1 MANAYWPNGTKH
13 PYRNSRV
20 NKPLRNSFIKRSALF
35 TAAVL
40 ALTPSAFAFDPV
52 SAASVF
58 SRLAIEP
65 ELSDPSVSLIDVSTG
80 EVVFES
86 NAFSQRKPA
95 STMKILAGAAT
106 LKHLQP
112 EQVFTTRVS
121 IANVPDAI
129 VIDGEF
135 DPWVSMDHRVATK
148 MKRTS
153 FPRIAFNSLSRVKE
167 SSGGSIK
174 NLKVYYNGIYAS
186 EVSRYKAFYKKRGVK
201 ASFIKVTDEKAT
213 ALVGEEILTSES
225 PQVIK
230 MLDWFMLW
238 SDNQLSERMAKIAA
252 KYAGNEFSDE
262 GVAITFAEILI
273 GLGINPKQIEV
284 VDASG
289 LSRQNKVTA
298 HVLAQLLFKIHS
310 DPVLAKLIES
320 LPVGGKSGTL
330 QSRYIKTAPD
340 AVGLVKAKTGTLSGT
355 VSLAGYVQSGDREY
369 AFAIIADKISR
380 TNAASDRARK
390 TLDRYLAKI
399 AAPLLIPVVESATV
413 VTETQTL

>member
-1 MANAYWPNGTKH
+1 M
-13 PYRNSRV
+13 
-20 NKPLRNSFIKRSALF
+20 NSFIKRSALL

-40 ALTPSAFAFDPV
+40 ALTPSATAFDPV

-58 SRLAIEP
+58 SRLAVEP

-95 STMKILAGAAT
+95 STMKILAAAAS

-135 DPWVSMDHRVATK
+135 DPWVAMDHRVATK
-148 MKRTS
+148 MNRTS
-153 FPRIAFNSLSRVKE
+153 FPRIGFNSLSRVKE

-174 NLKVYYNGIYAS
+174 KLKVYYNGIYAN
-186 EVSRYKAFYKKRGVK
+186 EVASYKAFYKKRGVK
-201 ASFIKVTDEKAT
+201 ATFVKVTDEKAS
-213 ALVGEEILTSES
+213 ALVSEEILISES
-225 PQVIK
+225 PKVVK
-230 MLDWFMLW
+230 MMDWFLLW
-238 SDNQLSERMAKIAA
+238 SDNQLSERMAKLAS
-252 KYAGNEFSDE
+252 KYAGNEFNDE

-273 GLGINPKQIEV
+273 SFGINPAQMEV
-284 VDASG
+284 IDASG
-289 LSRQNKVTA
+289 LSRENKVTA
-298 HVLAQLLFKIHS
+298 HVLAQLLYKIHS
-310 DPVLAKLIES
+310 DPVLSQLIDG
-320 LPVGGKSGTL
+320 LPVGGQSGTL
-330 QSRYIKTAPD
+330 QTRYIKTAPD
-340 AVGLVKAKTGTLSGT
+340 AVGLVKAKTGTLTGT

-369 AFAIIADKISR
+369 AFAIIADRIGRS
-380 TNAASDRARK
+380 NSASDRARK

-399 AAPLLIPVVESATV
+399 AAPLAIPVPESATV
-413 VTETQTL
+413 TTEVQIL

>member
-1 MANAYWPNGTKH
+1 M
-13 PYRNSRV
+13 
-20 NKPLRNSFIKRSALF
+20 NSFIKRSALL

-40 ALTPSAFAFDPV
+40 ALTPSASAFDPV
-52 SAASVF
+52 LAASVF
-58 SRLAIEP
+58 SRLTEKP
-65 ELSDPSVSLIDVSTG
+65 ELRDPSVSLIDISTG

-86 NAFSQRKPA
+86 SAFSQRKPA
-95 STMKILAGAAT
+95 STMKILAAAAT

-153 FPRIAFNSLSRVKE
+153 FPRIAFNSLNRVKE

-174 NLKVYYNGIYAS
+174 KLNVYYNGIYGS

-201 ASFIKVTDEKAT
+201 ASFIKVTDERAT
-213 ALVGEEILTSES
+213 ALVSEEILTSRS

-230 MLDWFMLW
+230 MVNWFMLW

-252 KYAGNEFSDE
+252 KYAGNGFSDE

-273 GLGINPKQIEV
+273 GLGINPKQLVV

-310 DPVLAKLIES
+310 DPVLSKLIES

-369 AFAIIADKISR
+369 AFAIIADRINRGFS
-380 TNAASDRARK
+380 ASERARK

-399 AAPLLIPVVESATV
+399 AAPLAIPVLESSTV
-413 VTETQTL
+413 LTEAPII

>member
-1 MANAYWPNGTKH
+1 MA
-13 PYRNSRV
+13 R
-20 NKPLRNSFIKRSALF
+20 FIKRSALL

-40 ALTPSAFAFDPV
+40 ALTPSASAFDPV
-52 SAASVF
+52 SAANVF
-58 SRLAIEP
+58 SRLAAEP
-65 ELSDPSVSLIDVSTG
+65 ELSNPSVSLVDVSTG

-95 STMKILAGAAT
+95 STMKILAAAAS

-112 EQVFTTRVS
+112 DQVFTTRVS

-135 DPWVSMDHRVATK
+135 DPWVSIDHRVATK
-148 MKRTS
+148 MNRTS

-167 SSGGSIK
+167 SSGGSLK
-174 NLKVYYNGIYAS
+174 KLKVYYNGVYAS
-186 EVSRYKAFYKKRGVK
+186 EISRYRAFYKKRGIK
-201 ASFIKVTDEKAT
+201 PSFIKVTDERA
-213 ALVGEEILTSES
+213 ASLVGEEILTSKS

-230 MLDWFMLW
+230 MVNWFMLW
-238 SDNQLSERMAKIAA
+238 SDNQLSERMAKIASR
-252 KYAGNEFSDE
+252 YAGNEFSDE

-273 GLGINPKQIEV
+273 FYGINPAQIEV
-284 VDASG
+284 IDASG

-310 DPVLAKLIES
+310 DPVLSKLIES
-320 LPVGGKSGTL
+320 LPVGGISGTL

-369 AFAIIADKISR
+369 AFAIIADRIKR
-380 TNAASDRARK
+380 GFYASERARK

-399 AAPLLIPVVESATV
+399 AAPLATPVLESMTV
-413 VTETQTL
+413 LTEEPII

>member
-1 MANAYWPNGTKH
+1 M
-13 PYRNSRV
+13 
-20 NKPLRNSFIKRSALF
+20 NSFIKRSALF

-40 ALTPSAFAFDPV
+40 ALTPSASAFDPV
-52 SAASVF
+52 SAAGVF
-58 SRLAIEP
+58 SRLAVEP
-65 ELSDPSVSLIDVSTG
+65 ELSNPSVSLIDVSTG

-95 STMKILAGAAT
+95 STMKILAAAAS

-135 DPWVSMDHRVATK
+135 DPWVAMDHRVATK
-148 MKRTS
+148 MNRTS
-153 FPRIAFNSLSRVKE
+153 FPRIGFNSLSRVKE

-174 NLKVYYNGIYAS
+174 KLKVYYNGIYAN
-186 EVSRYKAFYKKRGVK
+186 EVASYKAFYKKRGVK
-201 ASFIKVTDEKAT
+201 ATFVKVTDEKAS
-213 ALVGEEILTSES
+213 ALVSEEILISES
-225 PQVIK
+225 PKVVK
-230 MLDWFMLW
+230 MMDWFLLW
-238 SDNQLSERMAKIAA
+238 SDNQLSERMAKLAS
-252 KYAGNEFSDE
+252 KYAGNEFNDE

-273 GLGINPKQIEV
+273 SFGINPAQMEV
-284 VDASG
+284 IDASG
-289 LSRQNKVTA
+289 LSRENKVTA
-298 HVLAQLLFKIHS
+298 HVLAQLLYKIHS
-310 DPVLAKLIES
+310 DPVLSKLIEG

-369 AFAIIADKISR
+369 AFAIIADRIGR
-380 TNAASDRARK
+380 TNSASDRARK

-399 AAPLLIPVVESATV
+399 AAPLAIPAPESATV
-413 VTETQTL
+413 TAEVQIL

>member
-1 MANAYWPNGTKH
+1 M
-13 PYRNSRV
+13 
-20 NKPLRNSFIKRSALF
+20 NSFLKRSALF

-40 ALTPSAFAFDPV
+40 ALTPSATAFDPV

-58 SRLAIEP
+58 SRLAVEP

-95 STMKILAGAAT
+95 STMKLLAAAAT

-112 EQVFTTRVS
+112 DQVFTTRVS
-121 IANVPDAI
+121 LGTEPDSI

-135 DPWVSMDHRVATK
+135 DPWISMDHRVATK
-148 MKRTS
+148 MNRTS
-153 FPRIAFNSLSRVKE
+153 FPRIGFNSLSKAKE

-174 NLKVYYNGIYAS
+174 KLKVYYNGIYAN
-186 EVSRYKAFYKKRGVK
+186 EVASYKAFYKKRGVK
-201 ASFIKVTDEKAT
+201 ATFVKVSDEKAS
-213 ALVGEEILTSES
+213 ALVSEEILISES
-225 PQVIK
+225 PKVVK
-230 MLDWFMLW
+230 MMDWFLLW
-238 SDNQLSERMAKIAA
+238 SDNQLSERMAKLAA
-252 KYAGNEFSDE
+252 KYAGNEFNDE

-273 GLGINPKQIEV
+273 SFGINPAQMEV
-284 VDASG
+284 IDASG

-298 HVLAQLLFKIHS
+298 HVLAQLLYKIHS
-310 DPVLAKLIES
+310 DPVLSKLIEG

-369 AFAIIADKISR
+369 AFAIIADRIGR
-380 TNAASDRARK
+380 TNSASDRARK

-399 AAPLLIPVVESATV
+399 AAPLAIPAPESATV
-413 VTETQTL
+413 TTEVQIL